1 MSTSKLAND
10 LKNRV
15 KEQEVQHLS
24 DDLKRKIS
32 ELHLKIKSGTLSE
45 AELAMT
51 WAELD
56 KLKAKIETRM
66 VRASTQSQHS

>member
-10 LKNRV
+10 LKNLT
-15 KEQEVQHLS
+15 KEQEVQRLS

-32 ELHLKIKSGTLSE
+32 ELHLKIKSGTLSD

-56 KLKAKIETRM
+56 KLKGRLETRM